1 MVVTGCQENKSR
13 SKILTGL
20 LQVTYLQASFKLHT
34 YRPLTS
40 YILTGLSV
48 GHFMEERSSLKAG
61 GEGRGDWRRGGG
73 DWQVSLF

>member
-1 MVVTGCQENKSR
+1 MLSGGDRVPREQV
-13 SKILTGL
+13 
-20 LQVTYLQASFKLHT
+20 LQQNS

-61 GEGRGDWRRGGG
+61 GEGGDWRVGGGG